1 MSKIVRS
8 GIRSFHTKI
17 PFTIRLFYTIYQII
31 HRMLQASSQRRLM
44 TSTFTIQRKKDFKSA
59 TTLLCIAILFIA
71 CQSPKII
78 PDVYEAWNCSYIQ
91 VLFGI

>member
-1 MSKIVRS
+1 MI
-8 GIRSFHTKI
+8 
-17 PFTIRLFYTIYQII
+17 
-31 HRMLQASSQRRLM
+31 QASSHRRLM
-44 TSTFTIQRKKDFKSA
+44 SSTFTIQRKKDFKSA

-91 VLFGI
+91 VKIIFTELLSKLIDVCIDCE